1 MKSYVELINEYW
13 DIAQE
18 YRFTSTEGYL
28 YFYLLSVANKYGW
41 KHSFG
46 LSNRQIMANIDTT
59 KATLIKARATLIK
72 ANLIAYEASNSK
84 RETSKYSILGYKNY
98 TQCDTQCDT
107 LHKIKTKTSLKK
119 ENIKRKKV
127 SLDDLG
133 LKFDEEKKVKKEI
146 PPPSLEEVTA
156 ICVEKGMSEDEAKK
170 FYYYYDAQGW
180 VTSTGQKI
188 KRIDSMVNR
197 WLNNGKQKTKD
208 NGGYKDNA
216 TKKQERNDEIARDII
231 SRYM

>member
-156 ICVEKGMSEDEAKK
+156 ICVEKGMSEEEAKQ

-197 WLNNGKQKTKD
+197 WLSNGKQKAKD

>member
-84 RETSKYSILGYKNY
+84 RESSKYSILGYKNY

-107 LHKIKTKTSLKK
+107 LHKIKTKTVLKK

-156 ICVEKGMSEDEAKK
+156 ICVEKGMSEEEAKQ

-197 WLNNGKQKTKD
+197 WLSNGKQKAKD

>member
-107 LHKIKTKTSLKK
+107 LHKTKIKTSLKK

-156 ICVEKGMSEDEAKK
+156 ICVEKGMSEEEAKQ

-197 WLNNGKQKTKD
+197 WLSNGKQKAKD

-216 TKKQERNDEIARDII
+216 TKKQERNGEIARDII

>member
-156 ICVEKGMSEDEAKK
+156 ICVEKGMSEEEAKQ

-197 WLNNGKQKTKD
+197 WLSNGKQKTKD

-216 TKKQERNDEIARDII
+216 TKKQKRNDEIARDII

>member
-84 RETSKYSILGYKNY
+84 RESSKYSILGYKNY

-107 LHKIKTKTSLKK
+107 LHKTKIKTSLKK

-156 ICVEKGMSEDEAKK
+156 ICVEKGMSEEEAKQ

-197 WLNNGKQKTKD
+197 WLSNGKQKAKD

>member
-1 MKSYVELINEYW
+1 
-13 DIAQE
+13 
-18 YRFTSTEGYL
+18 
-28 YFYLLSVANKYGW
+28 
-41 KHSFG
+41 
-46 LSNRQIMANIDTT
+46 MANIDIT

-84 RETSKYSILGYKNY
+84 REASKYSILGYKNY

-107 LHKIKTKTSLKK
+107 LHKTKIKTILKK

-127 SLDDLG
+127 PLNDLG

-146 PPPSLEEVTA
+146 PPPSIEEVTA
-156 ICVEKGMSEDEAKK
+156 ICVEKGMSEEEAKR

-197 WLNNGKQKTKD
+197 WLDNEKRKQKNNINNGP
-208 NGGYKDNA
+208 YKDDI
-216 TKKQERNDEIARDII
+216 TKKRERNDEIANDIL
-231 SRYM
+231 SRYV

>member
-84 RETSKYSILGYKNY
+84 RESSKYSILGYKNY

-107 LHKIKTKTSLKK
+107 LHKIKTKISLKK

-156 ICVEKGMSEDEAKK
+156 ICVEKGMSEEEAKQ

-197 WLNNGKQKTKD
+197 WLSNGKQKAKD

-216 TKKQERNDEIARDII
+216 TKKQERNNEIARDII

>member
-13 DIAQE
+13 NIARE
-18 YRFTSTEGYL
+18 YRFTATEGYL

-46 LSNRQIMANIDTT
+46 LSNRQIMANIDIT

-84 RETSKYSILGYKNY
+84 RETSKYSIIGYKNY

-107 LHKIKTKTSLKK
+107 LHKTKIKTILKK

-127 SLDDLG
+127 PLNDLG

-146 PPPSLEEVTA
+146 PPPSVEEVTA
-156 ICVEKGMSEDEAKK
+156 ICVKKGMSEDEAKR
-170 FYYYYDAQGW
+170 FFYYYDAQGW

-197 WLNNGKQKTKD
+197 WLNNGKQKIKD
-208 NGGYKDNA
+208 DGKYKDNA